1 MLTFYFSI
9 LRFFIAKAIMELVD
23 VRRVHRFAKV
33 EGLWAKNFTYIK
45 SLYFTSQAVFF
56 LTCGQVWTLYHWM
69 HLTHKVVV
77 FYLTKFFFWLLSKFE
92 LCATESKLLETKL
105 CYSSEKK
112 LSVELGHFTGNH
124 RAKFKPVMN
133 GKRGC
138 FEIEPLY
145 SLSSN
150 RTEIE
155 HYPPLHYENMCNAL
169 CVHVLT
175 GLYNHYLPKYTCI

>member
-1 MLTFYFSI
+1 MSI
-9 LRFFIAKAIMELVD
+9 KHSHPYPSWSKSASHMGSVFWPKIRIPKSPTKLELR
-23 VRRVHRFAKV
+23 
-33 EGLWAKNFTYIK
+33 
-45 SLYFTSQAVFF
+45 
-56 LTCGQVWTLYHWM
+56 
-69 HLTHKVVV
+69 HKVVV
-77 FYLTKFFFWLLSKFE
+77 LYLTKFFFWLLSKFE

-105 CYSSEKK
+105 CSSSEKK
-112 LSVELGHFTGNH
+112 LSVELDHFTGNH

-133 GKRGC
+133 GEGKRGC
-138 FEIEPLY
+138 FEIKPLY